1 RIYLTKIC
9 KRNKRQSNDGRKNNM
24 MLQLWRNI
32 ISGIA
37 WGGFITFVALTVL
50 VLTETEAPVTK
61 VWLYMGGSLFLGVY
75 FGLAGFIFI
84 LERWRSL
91 KKTII
96 HFILSLS
103 IYFIVAFLLGW
114 LTTSWLAFVSSTM
127 IFIIVYLL
135 FCLGF
140 YLYYRN
146 ITVTMNDFLNYND

>member
-1 RIYLTKIC
+1 
-9 KRNKRQSNDGRKNNM
+9 
-24 MLQLWRNI
+24 NI
-32 ISGIA
+32 ISGVA
-37 WGGFITFVALTVL
+37 WGGFITVVALTVL

-61 VWLYMGGSLFLGVY
+61 VWLHMGGRLFLGTY

-84 LERWRSL
+84 VDRWRPL
-91 KKTII
+91 MNTII

-114 LTTSWLAFVSSTM
+114 VPTTWIAIVSSTV

-135 FCLGF
+135 FWLGF

-146 ITVTMNDFLNYND
+146 MTVTMNDFLNNND